1 MSSIAVE
8 VARGYPMAAILEGM
22 AAQQSTAQIL
32 AVCRVAQLRPDA
44 GNVGVT
50 AIDKQPVPSRL
61 KVRTLGLYGDV
72 QADRK
77 HHGGASKALYAYA
90 EEAADYWAAELG
102 RPIPPGLFG
111 ENLRTAGVD
120 VDGAEV
126 GERWLIGDSLLVE
139 VTCPRTPC
147 ATFQR
152 RMGEPQWVRRF
163 TEAGRVGAYLSVV
176 HTGTVGAG
184 DAVEVVRRPGHG
196 VTIASWFSGADAEQA
211 DALLAAEEAGELVLA
226 PEMRESVAKVR
237 ARAA

>member
-1 MSSIAVE
+1 MTVRE
-8 VARGYPMAAILEGM
+8 GGAR
-22 AAQQSTAQIL
+22 IL

-50 AIDKQPVPSRL
+50 AIDKQPVESRL

-77 HHGGASKALYAYA
+77 HHGGSTKALYAYA
-90 EEAADYWAAELG
+90 DEAADYWAAELG

-111 ENLRTAGVD
+111 ENLRTAGLD
-120 VDGAEV
+120 VDGAEI
-126 GERWLIGDSLLVE
+126 GERWRIGDKLVVE

-152 RMGEPQWVRRF
+152 RMKEPQWVRRF
-163 TEAGRVGAYLSVV
+163 TEAGRVGAYLSIV
-176 HTGTVGAG
+176 HAGTVGAG

-196 VTIASWFSGADAEQA
+196 VTIASWFTGADADQA
-211 DALLAAEEAGELVLA
+211 DALVAAKEAGALELA
-226 PEMRESVAKVR
+226 REMRESIAKVR
-237 ARAA
+237 GRAA